1 MIWPVFAATAL
12 AALADDSCDAQI
24 FLQSFATQ
32 ERPAGIYD
40 AGPVAMTNFAGQ
52 MPSAVS
58 PKTSCSQTS
67 YLPSAIEKKFKLN
80 AVQLTKDRHVLCGA
94 LKGTTE
100 EWLAMNLK
108 KTPATSKSDIFS
120 QICPGPMATKQVIE
134 PLVGL
139 LRDPRFL
146 CLKKPEL
153 FTFSVDWLVLADNKS
168 FPSTTSSNS
177 RRIFFDAGGSRFVD
191 ALNFFV
197 TKYEERDI
205 EMDQI
210 YVWEMEKKNASQYW
224 AGTPEDVRAK
234 WEPRLTWYN
243 GIPVSINEGDMHNP
257 VHRIRELCRMGDF
270 CAFKL
275 DIDTPKVEGALVQQL
290 LEDHGHLTEFFFE
303 HHVQSHLMHLYWLRD
318 INFDQNF
325 EHSYDLF
332 SALREKGL
340 RAHSWI

>member
-1 MIWPVFAATAL
+1 MFCVERWRAQPRSGLPWTWRKHRRRPSLTFFADL
-12 AALADDSCDAQI
+12 P
-24 FLQSFATQ
+24 
-32 ERPAGIYD
+32 RPHGDKAGHR
-40 AGPVAMTNFAGQ
+40 ASGWF
-52 MPSAVS
+52 
-58 PKTSCSQTS
+58 
-67 YLPSAIEKKFKLN
+67 
-80 AVQLTKDRHVLCGA
+80 
-94 LKGTTE
+94 
-100 EWLAMNLK
+100 
-108 KTPATSKSDIFS
+108 TP
-120 QICPGPMATKQVIE
+120 
-134 PLVGL
+134 
-139 LRDPRFL
+139 RPRFL